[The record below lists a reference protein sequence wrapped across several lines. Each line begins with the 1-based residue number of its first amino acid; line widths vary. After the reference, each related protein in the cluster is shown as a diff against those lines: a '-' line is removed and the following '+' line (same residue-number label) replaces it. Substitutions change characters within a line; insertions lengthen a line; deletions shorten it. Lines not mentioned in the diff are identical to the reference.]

1 MKTSYRE
8 INKDKYD
15 VYLVDE
21 TDGSE
26 KLIGYVY
33 RDYSKGIKWGI
44 YCYFNP
50 LLADYNDL
58 NLWHSD
64 SVEAGRVLVRAYNR
78 LKNAEGNEETK
89 PYNMKDL
96 FGITF

>member
-8 INKDKYD
+8 ISKDKYD

-21 TDGSE
+21 DKDSE
-26 KLIGYVY
+26 KLVGYVFL
-33 RDYSKGIKWGI
+33 DYKTVKWGI

-50 LLADYNDL
+50 MLADYNDL
-58 NLWHSD
+58 NLWYDD
-64 SVEAGRVLVRAYNR
+64 SVGAGRVLIKAYHR
-78 LKNAEGNEETK
+78 LKNAEGSEETK

-96 FGITF
+96 FGIPFS